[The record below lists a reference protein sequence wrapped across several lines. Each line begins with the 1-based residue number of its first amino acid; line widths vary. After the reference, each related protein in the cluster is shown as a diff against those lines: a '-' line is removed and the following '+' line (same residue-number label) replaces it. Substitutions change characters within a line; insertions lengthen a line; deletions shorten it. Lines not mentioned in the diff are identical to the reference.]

1 MNGGWIVIWVASGFT
16 IGALYVMILTSIF
29 DGIAER
35 REHRRKVEHEIQM
48 MRLETKA
55 VTPF

>member
-1 MNGGWIVIWVASGFT
+1 MSWVASGFS

-35 REHRRKVEHEIQM
+35 REHRRKVEHEIRM